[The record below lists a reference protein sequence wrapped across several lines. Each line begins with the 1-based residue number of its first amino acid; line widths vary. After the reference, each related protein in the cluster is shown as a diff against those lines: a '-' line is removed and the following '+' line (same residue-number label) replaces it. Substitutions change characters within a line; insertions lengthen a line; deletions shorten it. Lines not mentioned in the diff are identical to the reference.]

1 MNIANLLPIAS
12 DERVTSIIR
21 VPEFDEDSY
30 LVMVTRHGIIK
41 RTNLLAYNTA
51 RKGGVIAI
59 DLDEGDELAWVNVT
73 DGNQELL
80 VATKKGMSIRFKE
93 TDVRAMGR
101 TARGVKALTLKEEDL
116 VAGMCCLL
124 YTSRCV

>member
-51 RKGGVIAI
+51 RKAVS
-59 DLDEGDELAWVNVT
+59 LP
-73 DGNQELL
+73 
-80 VATKKGMSIRFKE
+80 
-93 TDVRAMGR
+93 
-101 TARGVKALTLKEEDL
+101 LTLMK
-116 VAGMCCLL
+116 VTNLL
-124 YTSRCV
+124 GKCNRWKSRIIGCY